1 MAEVYSGW
9 ITGWLL
15 GLTRQWDESPSSRT
29 RGAPYP
35 AVCGARQPPGSRER
49 KADDL
54 LPFFAASCSADL
66 ERPCWFSQS
75 RRESKGDRRER
86 RLTGRQPENTA
97 RMMWP
102 PLLTSSRRTLP
113 RGLWASAENGQRL
126 RGSQEAADGA
136 VPTCADT
143 DGGFPLCGGDG
154 PALPDAQTSL
164 LNTLPQTLR
173 FHSMVAGPRYFV
185 AFLVWFCVFTFLQT
199 PGDVF
204 SLLSCWL
211 I

>member
-1 MAEVYSGW
+1 MGHVAKEDCNEEISWKKEFHIFHWGGGVDTLLQYTIRLSASISCPLRMDGWMAEVYSGW

-75 RRESKGDRRER
+75 RREAKGDRRER

-97 RMMWP
+97 RMMW
-102 PLLTSSRRTLP
+102 LEKSLKALRILQAEIYIRTAINL
-113 RGLWASAENGQRL
+113 
-126 RGSQEAADGA
+126 
-136 VPTCADT
+136 
-143 DGGFPLCGGDG
+143 
-154 PALPDAQTSL
+154 
-164 LNTLPQTLR
+164 
-173 FHSMVAGPRYFV
+173 H
-185 AFLVWFCVFTFLQT
+185 CVRVVTT
-199 PGDVF
+199 I
-204 SLLSCWL
+204 LLSLSSL